1 MNIGLVILAVYI
13 AVLLGIALY
22 ASKKDKKN
30 IKDFATGGGLGIF
43 ILTLTFSATYHS
55 AYAFMGAGGF
65 AYKNGIGWWCN
76 GLWTVLPGVLFWVW
90 GRRFW
95 YLGKRYCYLSVS
107 DYASDVYQSKTVGIL
122 VTLIT
127 MIFTIP
133 YVAIQAIGCSY
144 IFQTISEGMLSYTV
158 GALIFFAIMI
168 VLVWLGGMKGVA
180 ITDAAQGVFMFAG
193 LLGGSL
199 WVILANFPSVAD
211 AYQAAFSHT
220 PELFTMPGPNGVV
233 TAQDWVS
240 RWIVITFGMM
250 MFPQVTLRF
259 FAGKNLN
266 VMKWSA
272 AFSSIY
278 LTMIY
283 VFTPCV
289 GMIGRLLM
297 PDIAAPDTIFPRTAA

>member
-95 YLGKRYCYLSVS
+95 YLGKRYGYLSVS

-127 MIFTIP
+127 MVFTIP

-144 IFQTISEGMLSYTV
+144 IFQTTSGGMLSYTV
-158 GALIFFAIMI
+158 GA
-168 VLVWLGGMKGVA
+168 
-180 ITDAAQGVFMFAG
+180 
-193 LLGGSL
+193 
-199 WVILANFPSVAD
+199 
-211 AYQAAFSHT
+211 
-220 PELFTMPGPNGVV
+220 
-233 TAQDWVS
+233 
-240 RWIVITFGMM
+240 
-250 MFPQVTLRF
+250 
-259 FAGKNLN
+259 
-266 VMKWSA
+266 
-272 AFSSIY
+272 
-278 LTMIY
+278 
-283 VFTPCV
+283 
-289 GMIGRLLM
+289 
-297 PDIAAPDTIFPRTAA
+297 